1 MNVPSAPNCRVEIEL
16 DVPFHD
22 VDGLHV
28 VWHGH
33 YYKYFELARTA
44 LFRACK
50 IDVPDMIEL
59 GYRMVVIES
68 KCKHV
73 YPLRYGDKFRVSASF
88 KEIEYRLHVA
98 FEVWNLTAERRAAK
112 GHTLLAT
119 LDHAGALLLA
129 TPAAMITR
137 LTRVARLPGVTP

>member
-1 MNVPSAPNCRVEIEL
+1 MNLPSHREEIVL

-50 IDVPDMIEL
+50 LDVPDMIEL

-73 YPLRYGDKFRVSASF
+73 YPLRYGDKFRVSACF
-88 KEIEYRLHVA
+88 KEIEYRLHIA
-98 FEVWNLTAERRAAK
+98 FEVFNLTAERRAAK

-119 LDHAGALLLA
+119 LDAAGNLLLA
-129 TPAAMITR
+129 TPPAM
-137 LTRVARLPGVTP
+137 LTRVARLTRVAP

>member
-1 MNVPSAPNCRVEIEL
+1 MNVPSQRAEIEL
-16 DVPFHD
+16 EVAFHD
-22 VDGLHV
+22 VDGLQV

-50 IDVPDMIEL
+50 LDVPDMIEL

-68 KCKHV
+68 KCRHMF
-73 YPLRYGDKFRVSASF
+73 PLRYGDKFRVSAWF
-88 KEIEYRLHVA
+88 KEVEFRLHVA
-98 FEVWNLTAERRAAK
+98 FEIFNLTAQRRAAK

-119 LDHAGALLLA
+119 LDAGGNLLLA
-129 TPAAMITR
+129 TPASMSN
-137 LTRVARLPGVTP
+137 RVARL

>member
-1 MNVPSAPNCRVEIEL
+1 MNMPSPRVEIEL
-16 DVPFHD
+16 DVAFHD

-50 IDVPDMIEL
+50 LDVPDMIEL

-68 KCKHV
+68 KCRHV
-73 YPLRYGDKFRVSASF
+73 FPLRYGDKFRVSAWF
-88 KEIEYRLHVA
+88 KEIEFRLHVA
-98 FEVWNLTAERRAAK
+98 FEIFNLTAQRRAAK
-112 GHTLLAT
+112 GHTMLAT
-119 LDHAGALLLA
+119 LDAGGNLLLA
-129 TPAAMITR
+129 TPA
-137 LTRVARLPGVTP
+137 LLSSRVTG

>member
-1 MNVPSAPNCRVEIEL
+1 MNLPSHRVDVALE
-16 DVPFHD
+16 VPFHD

-33 YYKYFELARTA
+33 YYKYFEIARTA
-44 LFRACK
+44 LFRSCRL
-50 IDVPDMIEL
+50 DVPDMIEL

-68 KCKHV
+68 KCRHV
-73 YPLRYGDKFRVSASF
+73 FPLRYGDKFRVSASF

-98 FEVWNLTAERRAAK
+98 FEIFNLTEQRRAAK

-119 LDHAGALLLA
+119 LDAAGNLLLA
-129 TPAAMITR
+129 TPAVMV
-137 LTRVARLPGVTP
+137 TRVVRL